1 MRPGCQYVSMLGAS
15 ASPGCPPAP
24 RQAHI
29 ASSMSPLAWAIQQ
42 SPLPVNK
49 PPATSRHC
57 GKKRANACG
66 NAEKQARQDPAR
78 PPMTRP
84 NLCVASTLCVASAGQ
99 GAQPCNP
106 CYQPYGTRSGRFVPI
121 KLSLDETKLYETTHD
136 VNSSFHGTL
145 PPPCLAVH
153 RHRVEHTAFAR
164 TDDVAPVDAQEWWI
178 CSIQHMHH

>member
-1 MRPGCQYVSMLGAS
+1 MLGAS

-42 SPLPVNK
+42 SPPGQQ
-49 PPATSRHC
+49 ASHH
-57 GKKRANACG
+57 
-66 NAEKQARQDPAR
+66 KQALWQNTPTHAEMHTNR
-78 PPMTRP
+78 PISTLAAPPSRGLTSA
-84 NLCVASTLCVASAGQ
+84 CVAQTLNPKPSTSACVASAGQ

-164 TDDVAPVDAQEWWI
+164 TDDVAPVDAEERWI